1 MKYLTPEIV
10 KEKCV
15 LMRVDFNV
23 DLDEEGNVIDDFRI
37 QKTLPTIK
45 FLKEKGAEKIILI
58 SHLGQPEKKDFWTEK
73 FTLKSIAVYLEKTLK
88 EKIHFERS
96 EKKGSAEQGETGSYF
111 EQSEKKG
118 NPYFCS
124 LKDFKEIK
132 NMIDKSEKGAIWL
145 LENIRYHEAEEKNDR
160 DFARELS
167 QLGDLYINEAFSV
180 SHREVASICAIT
192 EFLPS
197 YPGFLFEEEI
207 KHLDNI
213 ITNSESPL
221 VIILGGAK
229 VEDKLP
235 LIETFSLKAD
245 WLLIGGVIA
254 NTILKAWNFEIGN
267 SLYEEKIIGKAKNL
281 GSKIAELMLPGDFF
295 VLAQNQ
301 QKKNRELGQIEKG
314 DNILD
319 IGQVAAYTFGKI
331 IQKAAT
337 IFWNGPMG
345 KIEDKKFEDGTKTI
359 IEAIL
364 ENKTAKII
372 IGGGDTLM
380 AFKILK
386 PEYKIQNT
394 EYRFFSTGGG
404 AMLKYLAGKPLP
416 GLKALS

>member
-1 MKYLTPEIV
+1 MRHLTPEIV
-10 KEKCV
+10 KNKRILV
-15 LMRVDFNV
+15 RVDFNV
-23 DLDEEGNVIDDFRI
+23 DLDEKGNIIDDFRI
-37 QKTLPTIK
+37 QKTLPLIK

-58 SHLGQPEKKDFWTEK
+58 SHLGQPKKNDFWTEK
-73 FTLKSIAVYLEKTLK
+73 FTLKPIAVYLEKTLK
-88 EKIHFERS
+88 EKVI
-96 EKKGSAEQGETGSYF
+96 
-111 EQSEKKG
+111 
-118 NPYFCS
+118 FCP

-132 NMIDKSEKGAIWL
+132 EEIDQSEKGAVWL

-213 ITNSESPL
+213 IVNPESPI
-221 VIILGGAK
+221 VVILGGVK

-235 LIETFSLKAD
+235 LIETFSSKAD

-267 SLYEEKIIGKAKNL
+267 SLYEEKMIGKAKNL
-281 GSKIAELMLPGDFF
+281 GSKTAELMLPGDFL
-295 VLAQNQ
+295 VLTQNQ
-301 QKKNRELGQIEKG
+301 QKKNRKLGQVEKG

-319 IGQVAAYTFGKI
+319 IGPVTAYTFGKI

-345 KIEDKKFEDGTKTI
+345 KIEDKRFEDGTKTI

-404 AMLKYLAGKPLP
+404 VMIKYLAGKPLL
-416 GLKALS
+416 GLKVLS

>member
-1 MKYLTPEIV
+1 MRHLTPEIV
-10 KEKCV
+10 KNKRILV
-15 LMRVDFNV
+15 RVDFNV
-23 DLDEEGNVIDDFRI
+23 DLDEKGNIIDDFRI
-37 QKTLPTIK
+37 QKILPLIK

-58 SHLGQPEKKDFWTEK
+58 SHLGQPKKNDFWTEK
-73 FTLKSIAVYLEKTLK
+73 FTLKPIAVYLEKTLK
-88 EKIHFERS
+88 EKVI
-96 EKKGSAEQGETGSYF
+96 
-111 EQSEKKG
+111 
-118 NPYFCS
+118 FCP

-132 NMIDKSEKGAIWL
+132 EEIDQSEKGAVWL

-213 ITNSESPL
+213 IVNPESPI
-221 VIILGGAK
+221 VVILGGVK

-235 LIETFSLKAD
+235 LIETFSSKAD

-267 SLYEEKIIGKAKNL
+267 SLYEEKMIGKAKNL
-281 GSKIAELMLPGDFF
+281 GSKTAELMLPGDFL
-295 VLAQNQ
+295 VLTQNQ
-301 QKKNRELGQIEKG
+301 QKKNRKLGQVEKG

-319 IGQVAAYTFGKI
+319 IGPVTAYTFGKI

-345 KIEDKKFEDGTKTI
+345 KIEDKRFEDGTKTI

-404 AMLKYLAGKPLP
+404 VMIKYLAGKPLL
-416 GLKALS
+416 GLKVLS

>member
-1 MKYLTPEIV
+1 MRHLTPEII
-10 KEKCV
+10 KGKCV

-23 DLDEEGNVIDDFRI
+23 DLNEEGNVIDSFRI
-37 QKTLPTIK
+37 QKKLPTIK

-58 SHLGQPEKKDFWTEK
+58 SHLGQPEKEDFWTEK
-73 FTLKSIAVYLEKTLK
+73 FTLRPIADYLEKILK
-88 EKIHFERS
+88 EKI
-96 EKKGSAEQGETGSYF
+96 
-111 EQSEKKG
+111 
-118 NPYFCS
+118 YFCS

-132 NMIDKSEKGAIWL
+132 NMIDKSEKSAIWL
-145 LENIRYHEAEEKNDR
+145 LENIRYHEGEEKNDKN
-160 DFARELS
+160 FASQLS
-167 QLGDLYINEAFSV
+167 RLGDLYINEAFSV

-197 YPGFLFEEEI
+197 YPGFLFGEEI
-207 KHLDNI
+207 EHLDNI
-213 ITNSESPL
+213 ITNPESPV

-229 VEDKLP
+229 VEDKLL
-235 LIETFSLKAD
+235 LIEAFSSKAD
-245 WLLIGGVIA
+245 WILIGGVMA
-254 NTILKAWNFEIGN
+254 NTILKAWNFEIGD
-267 SLYEEKIIGKAKNL
+267 SLYEEKMIEKAKIL
-281 GSKIAELMLPGDFF
+281 GSQKAELMLPGDFF
-295 VLAQNQ
+295 VLTQNQ
-301 QKKNRELGQIEKG
+301 QKKSRELGQVKKG

-319 IGQVAAYTFGKI
+319 IGPVAAYTFGKI

-345 KIEDKKFEDGTKTI
+345 KIEDKRFEDGTKAI

-364 ENKTAKII
+364 ENKTTKIV

-404 AMLKYLAGKPLP
+404 AMLKYLTGKSLP